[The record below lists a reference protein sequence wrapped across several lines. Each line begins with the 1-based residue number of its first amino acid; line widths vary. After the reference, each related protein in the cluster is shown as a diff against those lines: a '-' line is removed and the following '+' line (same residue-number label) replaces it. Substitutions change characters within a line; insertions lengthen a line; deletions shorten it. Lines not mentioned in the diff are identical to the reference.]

1 MLLKLISAGGRSSYM
16 HWLIGKVACVWEG
29 KLCIGKNNPK
39 VQDQAWNSQKLAW
52 NSHETRRNSHETR
65 RKWCLAQNI
74 IVEETWY
81 KEVTGK
87 CYGNVST
94 FVIVLKNKMIS
105 LWTFAFWRTS
115 KYQHGHLFY
124 ARKPIDLIIDF

>member
-1 MLLKLISAGGRSSYM
+1 M

-39 VQDQAWNSQKLAW
+39 VQDQAWNSQKLA
-52 NSHETRRNSHETR
+52 ETRM
-65 RKWCLAQNI
+65 KLAEND

>member
-1 MLLKLISAGGRSSYM
+1 M

-39 VQDQAWNSQKLAW
+39 VQDQAWNSQKLA
-52 NSHETRRNSHETR
+52 ETRMKLAEND
-65 RKWCLAQNI
+65 AQNI

-87 CYGNVST
+87 CYGNFST